1 METYGYVVNG
11 YVVVHLPLTQAVVG
25 TQVETGW
32 NRAVMVIGARLRPE
46 ALGQGSIVVR
56 GFARTPP
63 VARTAD
69 AAFMASESDHFM
81 IAKRVHSGSAKQNQ
95 PPGTGGPWSVK
106 RMGEY
111 R

>member
-1 METYGYVVNG
+1 MVV
-11 YVVVHLPLTQAVVG
+11 
-25 TQVETGW
+25 
-32 NRAVMVIGARLRPE
+32 

-63 VARTAD
+63 VARTTD

-81 IAKRVHSGSAKQNQ
+81 IAKKVHSDSAKQNQ
-95 PPGTGGPWSVK
+95 PPGISGQWAVK